1 LTGLTGRG
9 APIYAGVR
17 PGRVS
22 VLRWMDR
29 RL

>member
-22 VLRWMDR
+22 ALR
-29 RL
+29 